1 MGQRIVIADDHP
13 MVRDALRLAIGRA
26 LPDAEIVEAD
36 TLGGVLVAL
45 EGGPAADLVLLD
57 LNMPGMQ
64 GFAGLVYLCAQH
76 PELPIAVVS
85 ANEEPRVMRR
95 ALGAGASGYI
105 PKSARTEDMRAALR
119 ALTEGEVWVP
129 PGVDPDAGEP
139 DEDTALTA
147 RLASL
152 TPQQVRVFMMLN
164 DGLVNKQI
172 AYELGVSEGTVKA
185 HVSAILQ
192 KLGVISRTQAVIL
205 ARRLAAE
212 ADAPQELIRRAAS
225 EE

>member
-13 MVRDALRLAIGRA
+13 MFRDALRLAIMNA
-26 LPDAEIVEAD
+26 LPGAEIVEAG
-36 TLGGVLVAL
+36 TLGGVTAEL
-45 EGGPAADLVLLD
+45 EEGPTVDLVLLD

-76 PELPIAVVS
+76 PEMPVAVIS
-85 ANEEPRVMRR
+85 ANEEPRVIRR
-95 ALGAGASGYI
+95 AIDAGASGYI
-105 PKSARTEDMRAALR
+105 PKSVRSDDMRAALR
-119 ALTEGEVWVP
+119 ALCKGEVWVP
-129 PGVDPDAGEP
+129 PGVDLDGAVP
-139 DEDTALTA
+139 DEDAALTA
-147 RLASL
+147 RVASL
-152 TPQQVRVFMMLN
+152 TPQQLRVLMMLN

-205 ARRLAAE
+205 IQQLVAE
-212 ADAPQELIRRAAS
+212 ADAPQEAIRRAAS
-225 EE
+225 EG